1 MNQTPLDRKRNRP
14 SPCQLRTWAVWCGL
28 MRHQAQVAEEGLEQ
42 PHEPCG
48 LEVVSETPGAT
59 SDVNLPI
66 IESIA
71 DQLRRQL
78 TPTALEQ
85 LVCLLTPAGDRQSV
99 ARGEG
104 GEISTDPP

>member
-1 MNQTPLDRKRNRP
+1 
-14 SPCQLRTWAVWCGL
+14 
-28 MRHQAQVAEEGLEQ
+28 MRLTAKIAEEGLEQ

-48 LEVVSETPGAT
+48 LEVVSEPPGAT

-66 IESIA
+66 IESIV

-78 TPTALEQ
+78 TPTALDQ
-85 LVCLLTPAGDRQSV
+85 LVALLTAAGDRQSV

-104 GEISTDPP
+104 G